1 MPAKELCFLQS
12 LCSRCA
18 RQNIASLDFTPPACL
33 QKLNETQ
40 TSLRWVPVKM
50 HLLLS
55 AAKAQRDVSAS
66 TPVYDH
72 TGEEQPLLTRW
83 GLLWVGSC
91 PALSAQR
98 GSQPPQRPAAAGL
111 PDPRPHSSAAELCTP
126 AASAE
131 SLALPAELLSHL
143 CPASQPASQ
152 TAINHCLVPRDV
164 IIPIKLKPIP
174 LQHPL
179 YTGSF
184 TKHIRPLLYPKWTS

>member
-72 TGEEQPLLTRW
+72 TGAQQPLLTWW
-83 GLLWVGSC
+83 GLLWVGPC

-111 PDPRPHSSAAELCTP
+111 PDPRPHSSAAALHPGSLCRISGSPGRAFIPSVPGFSTGFTDCNKP
-126 AASAE
+126 LPCSQRCHYSDKTE
-131 SLALPAELLSHL
+131 THSSTTSSLH
-143 CPASQPASQ
+143 
-152 TAINHCLVPRDV
+152 
-164 IIPIKLKPIP
+164 
-174 LQHPL
+174 
-179 YTGSF
+179 
-184 TKHIRPLLYPKWTS
+184 W